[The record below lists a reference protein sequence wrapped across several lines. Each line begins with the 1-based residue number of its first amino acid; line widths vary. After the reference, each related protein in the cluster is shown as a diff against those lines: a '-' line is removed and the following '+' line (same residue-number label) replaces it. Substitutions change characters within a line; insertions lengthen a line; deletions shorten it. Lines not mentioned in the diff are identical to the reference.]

1 MLHRLN
7 IEWPSLSID
16 YICRNSPFDNVKL
29 PFLEM
34 NNYPYEVYTV
44 QGSSN
49 NTNKNS
55 IYLTKWRKLHKT
67 KYDDD
72 PEG

>member
-1 MLHRLN
+1 
-7 IEWPSLSID
+7 
-16 YICRNSPFDNVKL
+16 
-29 PFLEM
+29 M
-34 NNYPYEVYTV
+34 NKYPYEVYTV

-49 NTNKNS
+49 NTQKNS

-72 PEG
+72 PEVEGDS